1 MNDDLPSDGRSS
13 GNNRNGQRMREH
25 DLAEDVRPS
34 RRRLLRAAL
43 LGTGVGLLAG
53 CEKFPRNRHVIDVLK
68 TAEPVNQTVQRF
80 LTGDRLAQE
89 FPASMISP
97 VFRPNGTIRPST
109 PEYVALRAN
118 GFADYRL
125 RVRGLVRTPLEFSI
139 EALRAMPSRTQITR
153 HDCVEGWSVIGQWS
167 GVQLSRLLDL
177 AKLKPGARYVV
188 FHCYDDHNRDG
199 TRYYESIDLND
210 AYHPQTIAAYEM
222 NGAPIPVS
230 NGAPLR
236 MRIERKLGY
245 KHAKYVHTIEVVDSF
260 AGIYGGKGGLWED
273 QGYDWYA
280 GI

>member
-1 MNDDLPSDGRSS
+1 MNDPIHL
-13 GNNRNGQRMREH
+13 
-25 DLAEDVRPS
+25 S
-34 RRRLLRAAL
+34 RRRLLRAAVA
-43 LGTGVGLLAG
+43 GAGVGLLSG
-53 CEKFPRNRHVIDVLK
+53 CEKLARNRDVVDVLK
-68 TAEPVNQTVQRF
+68 LAEPMNQSVQRF

-89 FPASMISP
+89 FSASMISP
-97 VFRPNGTIRPST
+97 VFRPNGTIRPRT
-109 PEYVALRAN
+109 PEYLAVQAN

-125 RVRGLVRTPLEFSI
+125 RIRGLVHTPLEFSI

-153 HDCVEGWSVIGQWS
+153 HDCVEGWSVIGRWS
-167 GVQLSRLLDL
+167 GVQLSHLLDL

-188 FHCYDDHNRDG
+188 FHCYDDHRGDG

-210 AYHPQTIAAYEM
+210 AYHPQTIAAYDM
-222 NGAPIPVS
+222 NGAPVPVS

-245 KHAKYVHTIEVVDSF
+245 KHPKYVHTIEVVDSY

-273 QGYDWYA
+273 DGYDWYG